1 MLGHPHSYHLR
12 PRQLPNEDVYGRSRK
27 KRRSRKSKRKSKSSR
42 KKRRSR
48 K

>member
-1 MLGHPHSYHLR
+1 MLGHPYYLR

-27 KRRSRKSKRKSKSSR
+27 KRRSKKSKRRSKSSR